1 MLGYPKIAPSLLAAD
16 FSRLADEV
24 EQVETAGA
32 DLLHLD
38 VMDGHFVPNLGL
50 SPNLIAALRPLT
62 QLFFDVHL
70 MLTHPQKY
78 ISAIV
83 SSGADRITLHLE
95 NETESVSKLIE
106 QVRSHQIE
114 VGLAIC
120 PKTDVRLIRPYL
132 PLVDLVLPMSVQP
145 GFGGQ
150 IFLPDTLNKMKWLH
164 NEIQKDNLSVI
175 IQADGG
181 INLDTATSAIKN
193 GVTELVAG
201 SAIFKSDNYEKVIQ
215 GLKSA

>member
-1 MLGYPKIAPSLLAAD
+1 MLGHPKIAPSLLAAD

-24 EQVETAGA
+24 EQVEVAGA

-95 NETESVSKLIE
+95 NETVSVSQLIE

-120 PKTDVRLIRPYL
+120 PKTDVRLIGPYL

-150 IFLPDTLNKMKWLH
+150 FFFARYIGQ
-164 NEIQKDNLSVI
+164 NEM
-175 IQADGG
+175 
-181 INLDTATSAIKN
+181 ATQRDPKR
-193 GVTELVAG
+193 
-201 SAIFKSDNYEKVIQ
+201 
-215 GLKSA
+215 

>member
-70 MLTHPQKY
+70 MLTYPQKY

-120 PKTDVRLIRPYL
+120 PKTDVRLIKPYL

>member
-1 MLGYPKIAPSLLAAD
+1 MLGDPKIAPSLLAAD

-24 EQVETAGA
+24 AQVEAAGA

-70 MLTHPQKY
+70 MLSHPQKY

-120 PKTDVRLIRPYL
+120 PKTDVRLIKPYL

-193 GVTELVAG
+193 GVMELVAG

>member
-1 MLGYPKIAPSLLAAD
+1 
-16 FSRLADEV
+16 
-24 EQVETAGA
+24 
-32 DLLHLD
+32 
-38 VMDGHFVPNLGL
+38 
-50 SPNLIAALRPLT
+50 
-62 QLFFDVHL
+62 

-95 NETESVSKLIE
+95 NETVSVSQLIE

-120 PKTDVRLIRPYL
+120 PKTDVRLIGPYL

-150 IFLPDTLNKMKWLH
+150 IFLPDTLDKMKWLH

-181 INLDTATSAIKN
+181 INLDTATSVIKN
-193 GVTELVAG
+193 GVMELVAG
-201 SAIFKSDNYEKVIQ
+201 SAIFQSDNYEKVIQ
-215 GLKSA
+215 GLRGA

>member
-1 MLGYPKIAPSLLAAD
+1 MLGDPKIAPSLLAAD

-24 EQVETAGA
+24 AQVEAAGA

-95 NETESVSKLIE
+95 NETESISKLIE

-120 PKTDVRLIRPYL
+120 PKTDVRLIKPYL

-193 GVTELVAG
+193 GVMELVAG